1 MVVVEKD
8 INVLAS
14 NETIFNV
21 TDDTLGFH
29 FADVTADDALD
40 DHVVAA
46 EVDVDVVGGGGGVVV
61 CSFHFTILLLPK
73 LSPFFGIQTTK
84 SAKVGLIFVVFFAKR
99 MKNNILFLYCLV
111 EQSPC
116 SRLNDLQVG
125 QSMLCCCKVKSRQL
139 ESLHF
144 PRKENFTEKIFHC

>member
-73 LSPFFGIQTTK
+73 LFPFFRNSNHQVCK
-84 SAKVGLIFVVFFAKR
+84 SWTYFCCFFR
-99 MKNNILFLYCLV
+99 QKN
-111 EQSPC
+111 
-116 SRLNDLQVG
+116 
-125 QSMLCCCKVKSRQL
+125 
-139 ESLHF
+139 
-144 PRKENFTEKIFHC
+144 EK